1 MPLGFKFLPSPDQEN
16 RCDLTDCSVSSNVP
30 WKVFEACWHSYHL
43 ECLIENAISSFS
55 LAANRS
61 FNLLRNSSND
71 ENINEGEQGLGS
83 GDRNDH
89 GTAADDDDLPIS
101 TMNAIID

>member
-1 MPLGFKFLPSPDQEN
+1 MD
-16 RCDLTDCSVSSNVP
+16 
-30 WKVFEACWHSYHL
+30 YY
-43 ECLIENAISSFS
+43 
-55 LAANRS
+55 
-61 FNLLRNSSND
+61 
-71 ENINEGEQGLGS
+71 